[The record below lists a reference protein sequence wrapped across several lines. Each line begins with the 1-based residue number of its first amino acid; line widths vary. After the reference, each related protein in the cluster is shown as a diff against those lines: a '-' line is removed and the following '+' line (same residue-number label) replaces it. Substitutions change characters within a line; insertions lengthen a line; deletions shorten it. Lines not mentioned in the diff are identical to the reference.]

1 MQLCNQNKTLNLKDS
16 HRMRKQHTT
25 DSYDTVGDVSMRS
38 DKPKSV
44 VSNTNGKHT
53 YEVHF
58 INGTVDMKELLKELI
73 ACRMDKKY
81 EH

>member
-1 MQLCNQNKTLNLKDS
+1 MQLCNQNKTLNLRDS
-16 HRMRKQHTT
+16 HRIRKQHTI
-25 DSYDTVGDVSMRS
+25 DSYDTVGDVSMQS
-38 DKPKSV
+38 NKSKSV
-44 VSNTNGKHT
+44 ALNTNGKQT

>member
-25 DSYDTVGDVSMRS
+25 DSYDTVGDVSMQSNRS
-38 DKPKSV
+38 KSITLK
-44 VSNTNGKHT
+44 TNGKQT
-53 YEVHF
+53 YEVQF
-58 INGTVDMKELLKELI
+58 ISGTVDMQELLKELA